1 MSAERHREG
10 LIRGLPDSRNRSHL
24 RGSCLRPPGF
34 CFRDSLSDATTRR
47 TRGCSA
53 RPAATLVP
61 LKAGMRKV
69 AKAFTSLLEMHGLE
83 QSFGTPRILSV
94 EGLEFGSAARTRDC
108 AECRMAELAQLGRWY
123 AVIAAQEAERVAA
136 AL

>member
-1 MSAERHREG
+1 
-10 LIRGLPDSRNRSHL
+10 
-24 RGSCLRPPGF
+24 
-34 CFRDSLSDATTRR
+34 
-47 TRGCSA
+47 
-53 RPAATLVP
+53 
-61 LKAGMRKV
+61 MRKV
-69 AKAFTSLLEMHGLE
+69 AKALTSSAEMHGLE
-83 QSFGTPRILSV
+83 PSFGTPRILSV